1 LVYGVHFFIVAVL
14 ERQNEL
20 KYGKQ
25 NIHVL
30 MKNIEASQNIKNL
43 QVEIAKWAL
52 DIGINKVAFRDKKP
66 YLQMGKNSIFFW

>member
-43 QVEIAKWAL
+43 QVEIAK
-52 DIGINKVAFRDKKP
+52 
-66 YLQMGKNSIFFW
+66 